1 MEEVEVLIIGA
12 GIVGLAIAE
21 RLSQKYDCVIVAEK
35 EPSFGRHT
43 SSRNSEVMHSGIYYP
58 QDTLKAKL
66 CVKGLDMLYA
76 FLKEHEIAHKNCGK
90 LVVAT
95 KDEEIPILEELLE
108 NGTKNGVRG
117 LKILS
122 EEKVRELEPLFK
134 TKSALWV
141 PSTGIMDTHSVMKK
155 LDFIAEENGAMI
167 SYNTEV
173 VGIKKTDDGYIVTFY
188 DGFKVKSPVVINAAG
203 LWADK
208 VSEMVGIPAE
218 EHNYTIH
225 FCKGEYYKT
234 TKYKNI
240 EHLVYPVPDP
250 TGISLGIHIR
260 INLNGELSF
269 GPNAYYVDELGYG
282 MDETYHRQFHESV
295 SEYLDIE
302 FDEMWQ
308 DDSGIRP
315 KLQNKGEGFRDF
327 VIENEKEKGF
337 PNFINLIGIES
348 PGLTSCLAISKYV
361 ENLIDEEK

>member
-1 MEEVEVLIIGA
+1 
-12 GIVGLAIAE
+12 
-21 RLSQKYDCVIVAEK
+21 
-35 EPSFGRHT
+35 
-43 SSRNSEVMHSGIYYP
+43 
-58 QDTLKAKL
+58 
-66 CVKGLDMLYA
+66 
-76 FLKEHEIAHKNCGK
+76 
-90 LVVAT
+90 
-95 KDEEIPILEELLE
+95 
-108 NGTKNGVRG
+108 
-117 LKILS
+117 
-122 EEKVRELEPLFK
+122 
-134 TKSALWV
+134 
-141 PSTGIMDTHSVMKK
+141 MKK

-173 VGIKKTDDGYIVTFY
+173 VWDIKKTDDGYIVTFY

>member
-1 MEEVEVLIIGA
+1 MEEVDILVIGA

-21 RLSQKYDCVIVAEK
+21 RLSKKFDCVIVAEK
-35 EPSFGRHT
+35 EDSFGRHT
-43 SSRNSEVMHSGIYYP
+43 SSRNSEVIHSGIYYP
-58 QDTLKAKL
+58 KDSLKAKL
-66 CVKGLDMLYA
+66 CVKGNRMLYD
-76 FLKEHEIAHKNCGK
+76 FMSEHKVIHKRCGK
-90 LVVAT
+90 LLIAT
-95 KDEEIPILEELLE
+95 KDEEIPILHDLLR
-108 NGTKNGVRG
+108 NGTNNGVQG
-117 LKILS
+117 LDIYS

-134 TKSALWV
+134 SKGALWV

-155 LDFIAEENGAMI
+155 LEFLTEENGAMI

-173 VGIKKTDDGYIVTFY
+173 VGIEKVDDSYIVTFG
-188 DGFKVKSPVVINAAG
+188 DDFQVISPIVINSAG

-208 VSEMVGIPAE
+208 VSEMVGIPPE
-218 EHNYTIH
+218 KHNYTIH
-225 FCKGEYYKT
+225 LCKGEYYKT

-269 GPNAYYVDELGYG
+269 GPNAYYVDVLDYS
-282 MDETYHRQFHESV
+282 MDETYHKQFHESV

-308 DDSGIRP
+308 DDAGIRP
-315 KLQNKGEGFRDF
+315 KLQGSGESFRDF
-327 VIENEKEKGF
+327 VIENEKDKGF

-348 PGLTSCLAISKYV
+348 PGLTSCLAIAEYV
-361 ENLIDEEK
+361 ESLIV

>member
-21 RLSQKYDCVIVAEK
+21 RLSHKYEGVIVAEK

-58 QDTLKAKL
+58 QNSLKATL
-66 CVKGLDMLYA
+66 CVKGLDMLYD
-76 FLKEHEIAHKNCGK
+76 FLKEHEIDHKSCGK
-90 LVVAT
+90 LVIAT
-95 KDEEIPILEELLE
+95 KDEEIPILEELLK
-108 NGTKNGVRG
+108 NGTRNGVKG
-117 LKILS
+117 LEILS
-122 EEKVRELEPLFK
+122 EEKVKELEPLFK
-134 TKSALWV
+134 TKGALWV
-141 PSTGIMDTHSVMKK
+141 PATGIMDTHRVMKK
-155 LDFIAEENGAMI
+155 LDFLAEENGAMI

-173 VGIKKTDDGYIVTFY
+173 VDIEKSDGGYIVTFN
-188 DGFKVKSPVVINAAG
+188 DGFKVKSPIVINSAG

-208 VSEMVGIPAE
+208 VAEMVGIPPE
-218 EHNYTIH
+218 KHNYTIH
-225 FCKGEYYKT
+225 LCKGEYYKT

-269 GPNAYYVDELGYG
+269 GPNAYYVDEFDYS
-282 MDETYHRQFHESV
+282 MDETHHKQFHESV

-315 KLQNKGEGFRDF
+315 KLQKKGEVFRDF
-327 VIENEKEKGF
+327 VISNEKDKGF
-337 PNFINLIGIES
+337 PNFINLVGIES
-348 PGLTSCLAISKYV
+348 PGLTSCLAIAEYV

>member
-21 RLSQKYDCVIVAEK
+21 RFSKKYDCVIVAEK

-58 QDTLKAKL
+58 QDSLKAKL
-66 CVKGLDMLYA
+66 CVKGNEMLYS
-76 FLKEHEIAHKNCGK
+76 FLKEHEIGHRNCGK
-90 LVVAT
+90 LIIAT
-95 KDEEIPILEELLE
+95 KDEEISILEELLL
-108 NGTKNGVRG
+108 NGTKNGVKG
-117 LKILS
+117 LEILS
-122 EEKVRELEPLFK
+122 EKKVKELEPLFK
-134 TKSALWV
+134 TKGALRV
-141 PSTGIMDTHSVMKK
+141 PSTGIMDTHAVMKK
-155 LDFIAEENGAMI
+155 LEFLAEENDAMI

-173 VGIKKTDDGYIVTFY
+173 VAIEKADNGYIVTFD
-188 DGFKVKSPVVINAAG
+188 DGFKVKSSIVINSAG

-208 VSEMVGIPAE
+208 VAELVGIPAE

-225 FCKGEYYKT
+225 LCKGEYYKT

-250 TGISLGIHIR
+250 TGLSLGIHIR

-269 GPNAYYVDELGYG
+269 GPNAYYVDELDYS
-282 MDETYHRQFHESV
+282 MDETHHEQFHESV
-295 SEYLDIE
+295 SKYLNIE

-315 KLQNKGEGFRDF
+315 KLQKKGEDFRDF
-327 VIENEKEKGF
+327 VIVNEADKGF
-337 PNFINLIGIES
+337 TNFINLVGIES
-348 PGLTSCLAISKYV
+348 PGLTCCLSIAEYV
-361 ENLIDEEK
+361 ETLLDEKK